1 LDKKE
6 ELNHLQEKVMPKGI
20 SRNSR
25 TDKRRVK
32 NRISKVKPSKAE
44 PNFVEVGPPMT
55 FKQAM
60 KSVRDL
66 RRSRKLAVKED
77 SDFRELTAKED
88 ADFRDDTTTNFIEAK
103 QLNYHLGMVVLCIA
117 CDDLKKAMW
126 YLNREIENRS
136 KT

>member
-1 LDKKE
+1 
-6 ELNHLQEKVMPKGI
+6 MPKGI
-20 SRNSR
+20 SRNPR

-44 PNFVEVGPPMT
+44 LSKAELSKVEFNFVEVGPPMT

-60 KSVRDL
+60 DSVRAL
-66 RRSRKLAVKED
+66 RRARKLD
-77 SDFRELTAKED
+77 AKED
-88 ADFRDDTTTNFIEAK
+88 ADFRDDTTTNFVESK

-117 CDDLKKAMW
+117 CDDLQKAQW

-136 KT
+136 KTWT

>member
-1 LDKKE
+1 
-6 ELNHLQEKVMPKGI
+6 MPKGI
-20 SRNSR
+20 SRNPR

-44 PNFVEVGPPMT
+44 SNFVEPNFVEPNFVELGPPMT

-60 KSVRDL
+60 DSVRDL
-66 RRSRKLAVKED
+66 RRSRTLA
-77 SDFRELTAKED
+77 AKED
-88 ADFRDDTTTNFIEAK
+88 EDFRDDTTTTFVESK

-117 CDDLKKAMW
+117 CDDLKKAQW

>member
-1 LDKKE
+1 
-6 ELNHLQEKVMPKGI
+6 MPKGI
-20 SRNSR
+20 SRNPR

-44 PNFVEVGPPMT
+44 LSKAEPNFVEVGPPMT

-60 KSVRDL
+60 DSLRAL
-66 RRSRKLAVKED
+66 RRSRKLDAN
-77 SDFRELTAKED
+77 ED
-88 ADFRDDTTTNFIEAK
+88 ADFRDETTTNFVESK

-117 CDDLKKAMW
+117 CDDLQKAQW

-136 KT
+136 KK